1 MSDRV
6 LVLFFGLCFSFS
18 ALGSETKSEVDKE
31 GSKKNSIESISKK
44 SEIFEGF
51 FTLLREQEKGS
62 LYLKIRPD
70 QIGEEF
76 IHTVVAQNGVVAG
89 GHYRGQ
95 YRDNKILSLRR
106 HFNKIEFVQANTK
119 YYFDPDSPLARA
131 SGANIPSAILA
142 VEKIIDEDDETGE
155 ILISLDTVLKKEK
168 LSQIKPTGNPRAKP
182 GDRFVL
188 GKLNDK
194 RSKILAVKSY
204 PKNSTFLTELVYE
217 NSAPFVRG
225 DEDVTDPRA
234 VSVMIQ
240 HTFIKM
246 PEEDFTPRKAD
257 YRMGYFTD
265 RITDL
270 TSRSVVPYRDVI
282 NRWHLRKKD
291 PTAKLS
297 DPVQPIVW
305 WIENTTPYEYRD
317 LIKEAGLLWN
327 KSFEK
332 AGFTN
337 AIEIRVQPDDA
348 EWDAGDLRYN
358 VLRWTSSPNPP
369 FGGYGPSF
377 TNPRTGQIVG
387 ADIMLEFAF
396 LTNRLRTK
404 EALKPSSPENPM
416 SPDFCNLGFSMQS
429 DYLFASGVLEALP
442 GRSSAMG
449 DLTRDSIFM
458 LVLHE
463 LGHTL
468 GLTHNMR
475 ASQLHSRPFDA
486 ELVSERGLS
495 ASVMDYEAVNVAP
508 SGATQTFFYQN
519 RPGPYDDWVI
529 EYGYSESLADET
541 LEGARLE
548 RILSRSVEP
557 ALAYGNDADDMR
569 RPGRG
574 IDPEINIYDLSSDA
588 LGYAEKRLELVK
600 EAGSALLKDY
610 SEESYQK
617 AYDNF
622 SVLVNQLARSGGVVS
637 RYIGGV
643 HINRHAP
650 GSSEETPY
658 QPVEEN
664 AQKRAMQILAKYI
677 FAPDVLDSL
686 VDNISYLQRQRRGFD
701 FYQETEDPKVHKA
714 FLQVHSRVLDHLLHP
729 TTLKRILDSGLY
741 GNDYSLLKMM
751 GDLSDA
757 IFLAD
762 ENLNVNSIRQNLQI
776 DYVKRLISTW
786 SGPASKNHGHITRT
800 AIFSQ
805 LNSIKSRVG
814 YHPRLNSETKA
825 HREHLRFLVDQAL
838 AMDV

>member
-1 MSDRV
+1 
-6 LVLFFGLCFSFS
+6 
-18 ALGSETKSEVDKE
+18 
-31 GSKKNSIESISKK
+31 
-44 SEIFEGF
+44 
-51 FTLLREQEKGS
+51 
-62 LYLKIRPD
+62 
-70 QIGEEF
+70 
-76 IHTVVAQNGVVAG
+76 
-89 GHYRGQ
+89 
-95 YRDNKILSLRR
+95 
-106 HFNKIEFVQANTK
+106 
-119 YYFDPDSPLARA
+119 
-131 SGANIPSAILA
+131 
-142 VEKIIDEDDETGE
+142 
-155 ILISLDTVLKKEK
+155 
-168 LSQIKPTGNPRAKP
+168 
-182 GDRFVL
+182 
-188 GKLNDK
+188 
-194 RSKILAVKSY
+194 
-204 PKNSTFLTELVYE
+204 
-217 NSAPFVRG
+217 
-225 DEDVTDPRA
+225 
-234 VSVMIQ
+234 
-240 HTFIKM
+240 
-246 PEEDFTPRKAD
+246 
-257 YRMGYFTD
+257 
-265 RITDL
+265 
-270 TSRSVVPYRDVI
+270 
-282 NRWHLRKKD
+282 
-291 PTAKLS
+291 
-297 DPVQPIVW
+297 
-305 WIENTTPYEYRD
+305 
-317 LIKEAGLLWN
+317 
-327 KSFEK
+327 
-332 AGFTN
+332 
-337 AIEIRVQPDDA
+337 
-348 EWDAGDLRYN
+348 
-358 VLRWTSSPNPP
+358 
-369 FGGYGPSF
+369 
-377 TNPRTGQIVG
+377 
-387 ADIMLEFAF
+387 MLEFAF

-404 EALKPSSPENPM
+404 EALKPGSPENPV
-416 SPDFCNLGFSMQS
+416 SPHFCNLGFSMQS

-637 RYIGGV
+637 RYVGGV

-658 QPVEEN
+658 RPVEEN

-714 FLQVHSRVLDHLLHP
+714 LLQVHGRVLDHLLHP
-729 TTLKRILDSGLY
+729 TTLKRILDSRLY

-776 DYVKRLISTW
+776 DYVKRLISAW

-814 YHPRLNSETKA
+814 YHPRLNPETKA